1 MEIDYNPSRPGIHP
15 QFIIT
20 TVLEAVCAPAS
31 TARCALCS
39 GQLLQV
45 LIELLGDACIVA
57 APHGCCCLPVS
68 QSCTIP
74 TRDWCSHWRCLQ
86 AADRNG
92 KLNAA
97 GQHSSAWSFSKAK
110 PHTPQQ
116 GISGLQ
122 YLYADQMRENLGMFS
137 PGPMYSPEPQ
147 PSASP
152 VRTRPANHSM
162 GPRGTTHMQ
171 HLRKLDMSPGP
182 VYSGS
187 KQDRRGWH
195 LWGHEVCCQYI
206 AHTSVLLHWCSVR
219 SRVLRYACSNG
230 LLICS
235 NLHRPPS
242 SMCECAGICCLW
254 HGGQVPRSGAQPGVG
269 SLPVRR
275 ACPSKHGNSF
285 ARPHL

>member
-1 MEIDYNPSRPGIHP
+1 MLTY
-15 QFIIT
+15 
-20 TVLEAVCAPAS
+20 
-31 TARCALCS
+31 
-39 GQLLQV
+39 
-45 LIELLGDACIVA
+45 
-57 APHGCCCLPVS
+57 
-68 QSCTIP
+68 
-74 TRDWCSHWRCLQ
+74 WRCLQ

-116 GISGLQ
+116 GVSGLQ

-206 AHTSVLLHWCSVR
+206 GTSPAYTLALVQYDKTCAAVCMFQWVAHFVPAHIAHQVQCASVQASAVFGTAAKFQDPELNLASVPFLSDEHALQNMGIHSPGPIFDNR
-219 SRVLRYACSNG
+219 KPPAHIGSPNLRGFGHADRFYSRF
-230 LLICS
+230 
-235 NLHRPPS
+235 
-242 SMCECAGICCLW
+242 
-254 HGGQVPRSGAQPGVG
+254 QPCRVT
-269 SLPVRR
+269 
-275 ACPSKHGNSF
+275 
-285 ARPHL
+285 